1 MSSPRHVP
9 RKRFGQHFLRDRNVI
24 ANMVAAI
31 APQRDG
37 KLLEIGPGEGAL
49 TQPLLDA
56 GAHLIVVEVDR
67 DLADGL
73 RQRYAGHPV
82 EVLECDALKLDLI
95 TSRASLFGDEA
106 LIRVVGNLPYNIS
119 TPLIFHLLDAVDL
132 VQDLHIMVQ
141 KEVAERLAAQ
151 PGTSA
156 YGRLGVM
163 VGALA
168 RVESLFDVAPGCFFP
183 PPKVRSAVV
192 RITPRPQPLVPPAL
206 RRTFADL
213 VRHCFSQRRKTLR
226 RSLRAWLNEVDIEAC
241 GVAPDERAERVDTG
255 QFVALAARIEARRQ
269 VTHKSCG

>member
-24 ANMVAAI
+24 GNMVAAI
-31 APQRDG
+31 APERGG

-56 GAHLIVVEVDR
+56 GAHLVVVEVDR

-73 RQRYAGHPV
+73 RRRYEGHPV
-82 EVLECDALKLDLI
+82 EVLECDALKLDLMK
-95 TSRASLFGDEA
+95 TRASFFGDGA
-106 LIRVVGNLPYNIS
+106 LLRVVGNLPYNIS

-151 PGTSA
+151 PGTGA

-168 RVESLFDVAPGCFFP
+168 HVDSLFDVAPGCFYP

-192 RITPRPQPLVPPAL
+192 RITPRPQPLVPPTL

-226 RSLRAWLNEVDIEAC
+226 RSLRSWLNEADIEAC
-241 GVAPDERAERVDTG
+241 GLAPDERPERVDIG
-255 QFVALAARIEARRQ
+255 QFVALATRIEARR
-269 VTHKSCG
+269 